1 MEYYRRKGDIG
12 ENLRIRLPGILL
24 LLSVVTICIALMLPQ
39 LAPIPEDLEPLRMQ
53 LKTGSDNTQG
63 GIQYIDAGSMLDM
76 VIVADG
82 CEIELRTV
90 GGTVEDALEQ
100 AGITLGTQDLLS
112 CEVGDRVFAGMM
124 VTVTRVT
131 TETITQEVQLKYDT
145 DEIPNDRMLVG
156 ETIVLKEGVNGTAQ
170 ETWEI
175 EYHDGQ
181 EVGRTLTESVV
192 TRETTTAVVE
202 VGTYVLPTVDT
213 QTQTLTFEDGTVL
226 KYSKLINVGA
236 TAYSCEGKSFN
247 ITKTGTIARVGA
259 IAVDPR
265 VIPLG
270 SKLYVQAPDGSW
282 FYGVCTAEDTGGK
295 INGKRI
301 DLYYDTIDECVSF
314 GYRNAQVYII
324 EEE

>member
-24 LLSVVTICIALMLPQ
+24 LLSVVTLCIALMLPQ
-39 LAPIPEDLEPLRMQ
+39 LAPIPEDLEPLRIQ

-63 GIQYIDAGSMLDM
+63 GIQYIDASSMLDM

-82 CEIELRTV
+82 RENELRTV
-90 GGTVEDALEQ
+90 GGTVADALAQ
-100 AGITLGTQDLLS
+100 AGIKLGAQDLLS
-112 CEVGDRVFAGMM
+112 CEVGDKVFAGMT

-131 TETITQEVQLKYDT
+131 TETVTQEVELKYDT
-145 DEIPNDRMLVG
+145 EEIPNDRMLVG
-156 ETIVLKEGVNGTAQ
+156 ETIVHTEGVNGTAQ

-181 EVGRTLTESVV
+181 EVDRTLTGSVV

-213 QTQTLTFEDGTVL
+213 QAKTLTFDDGTVL

-247 ITKTGTIARVGA
+247 ITKTGTVARVGA

-265 VIPLG
+265 VIPLN

-295 INGKRI
+295 IKGKRI
-301 DLYYDTIDECVSF
+301 DLYFDTIKECVNF
-314 GYRNAQVYII
+314 GYRKAQVYII